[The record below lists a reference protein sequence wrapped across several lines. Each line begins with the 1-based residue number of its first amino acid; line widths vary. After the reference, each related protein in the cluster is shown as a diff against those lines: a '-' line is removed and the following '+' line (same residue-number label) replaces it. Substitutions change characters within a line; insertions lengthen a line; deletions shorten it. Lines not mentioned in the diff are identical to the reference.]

1 MNFVG
6 VVSSLSRAGGEF
18 CILAPFGCEM
28 VSGCREEIPV
38 PMSEV
43 RAEETDRVVG
53 MCLRAVK
60 GRKSQEKMK
69 DELQVFWPRYFH
81 R

>member
-1 MNFVG
+1 
-6 VVSSLSRAGGEF
+6 
-18 CILAPFGCEM
+18 
-28 VSGCREEIPV
+28 
-38 PMSEV
+38 MSEV

>member
-1 MNFVG
+1 M
-6 VVSSLSRAGGEF
+6 A
-18 CILAPFGCEM
+18 AFGCEM

-38 PMSEV
+38 LMSEV
-43 RAEETDRVVG
+43 RAKETDRVVG

-69 DELQVFWPRYFH
+69 DELQVFWLRYFH